1 MEICRLLSFFSSAE
15 LRRPNKKEN
24 LYWKKKKKSLASFL
38 ARPPLKHGVWNES
51 CLGVTFP
58 ESIRSPLSAQST
70 SAGPSALTSIHERSR
85 VTKVLLRKE
94 GSMWD
99 GTNPSTKYSFP
110 LHVRCPSGDSDG
122 GHWHSIWGC
131 LFFFFSPPSSLFSSH
146 PCLLLLTPD
155 RYLLPGPYGASNN
168 ELSWPTRKKERKK
181 ESLFRLWLFIR

>member
-1 MEICRLLSFFSSAE
+1 MAAATRENVHGDLPPSPFLFFRRTSSAE
-15 LRRPNKKEN
+15 QKRESLLKKKKE
-24 LYWKKKKKSLASFL
+24 KKSLASFL
-38 ARPPLKHGVWNES
+38 AWPPLKHGVWNES

-131 LFFFFSPPSSLFSSH
+131 LFFSFFFPSSSLFFF
-146 PCLLLLTPD
+146 PPLLALTYSRLLSAA
-155 RYLLPGPYGASNN
+155 GAV
-168 ELSWPTRKKERKK
+168 R
-181 ESLFRLWLFIR
+181 SLQ